1 MHAKSI
7 FTQAYKSRDLFK
19 NEFSEALE
27 SLVSS
32 FDSTLSINVY
42 IPQKSALSILNSYI
56 TFDELKQKFGNIKI
70 YNQISDLEN
79 ENNVIVLQVQDV
91 LNDLSYADI
100 ETLQKHWGSRL
111 NKVLILGQESSSEF
125 QELKEK
131 TIKFIYKIPED
142 ISLEIEMV
150 DVPLF
155 RLGEEVFSATLSEED
170 NLVRPIKTD
179 KSKLLNMARKWME
192 INGVEN
198 INKIISCEGSSGI
211 DSYDLAAHDLS
222 SMLEQEYKTKRQ
234 DDLLFDSKRDC
245 NVMIFDRS
253 CDRITPLLTDLT
265 YAGLLKVIDKEFLLN
280 IITKENNNGCELKDN
295 IFENL
300 KFLNFGEVGSVLQR
314 LLKSYGKAT
323 DTKLTTDTS
332 VSDEL
337 NRMIKMLSNEE
348 VISNSKNLPRHVNE
362 ASKMMDE
369 TKNPEYNLEDIIDIE
384 SLLLSE
390 WNTQSRYLNNNTK
403 IKFSWNKLA
412 NSGNKN
418 SKIVDD
424 FMIIEWIEEQNF
436 LGNYTFEKLM
446 NLLILYIKLYGPF
459 ARQEEFYNRLLT
471 SFSDRFGSDEV
482 CVVFEKMFDES
493 VLVIDT
499 KFNNS
504 LFSLGSKQEPTKD
517 LEMLENNKRHLNLMN
532 YLHYVSNTEREN
544 PMYMN
549 LLDTLNKTTSAV
561 GFDFLQ
567 NLGLERVE
575 DTALDPLSFAYCGIV
590 PVITRLL
597 QYVLTVDSFNPSVLK
612 LGIPTDI
619 INDSGNQEIKSLLSV
634 SEKQLMKHKSGSY
647 KKSSKLTF
655 AKTLVIF
662 TNGATMGELATIDK
676 LNKLMIK
683 SCDISEDTE
692 MVPISVITD
701 KII

>member
-1 MHAKSI
+1 M
-7 FTQAYKSRDLFK
+7 
-19 NEFSEALE
+19 
-27 SLVSS
+27 
-32 FDSTLSINVY
+32 
-42 IPQKSALSILNSYI
+42 
-56 TFDELKQKFGNIKI
+56 
-70 YNQISDLEN
+70 
-79 ENNVIVLQVQDV
+79 
-91 LNDLSYADI
+91 
-100 ETLQKHWGSRL
+100 
-111 NKVLILGQESSSEF
+111 
-125 QELKEK
+125 
-131 TIKFIYKIPED
+131 
-142 ISLEIEMV
+142 
-150 DVPLF
+150 F

-179 KSKLLNMARKWME
+179 KSKLLNMTRKWME

-369 TKNPEYNLEDIIDIE
+369 TKNPKYNLEDIIDIE

-544 PMYMN
+544 PMYMS

-612 LGIPTDI
+612 LGIPLDI
-619 INDSGNQEIKSLLSV
+619 INDAGNQEIKSLLSV

>member
-1 MHAKSI
+1 MHAKFI

-70 YNQISDLEN
+70 YNQINDLEN

-142 ISLEIEMV
+142 ISLEIEMI

-179 KSKLLNMARKWME
+179 KSKLLNMTRKWME

-369 TKNPEYNLEDIIDIE
+369 TKNPKYNLEDIIDIE

-544 PMYMN
+544 PMYMS

-612 LGIPTDI
+612 LGIPLDI
-619 INDSGNQEIKSLLSV
+619 INDAGNQEIKSLLSV

>member
-1 MHAKSI
+1 MHDKSI
-7 FTQAYKSRDLFK
+7 FTQAYRSRDLFK

-27 SLVSS
+27 RLVSS

-56 TFDELKQKFGNIKI
+56 TYDELKQKFGNIRI
-70 YNQISDLEN
+70 YNQINDLEN
-79 ENNVIVLQVQDV
+79 ENNVIVLQVQDI

-100 ETLQKHWGSRL
+100 ENLQKHWGERL
-111 NKVLILGQESSSEF
+111 NKILILGQESSLEF
-125 QELKEK
+125 QDLKEK
-131 TIKFIYKIPED
+131 TIKFIYKIPEGT
-142 ISLEIEMV
+142 SLEIEMIE
-150 DVPLF
+150 VPLF
-155 RLGEEVFSATLSEED
+155 RLGEEVFSTTLSEED
-170 NLVRPIKTD
+170 NLIRPIKTD
-179 KSKLLNMARKWME
+179 KSKLLNMTRKWME
-192 INGVEN
+192 VNNVEN
-198 INKIISCEGSSGI
+198 INKIISCEGSNGTE
-211 DSYDLAAHDLS
+211 SYDLAAHDLS

-265 YAGLLKVIDKEFLLN
+265 YAGLLKVIDKEFLLD
-280 IITKENNNGCELKDN
+280 IVTKENNNGRELKDN

-314 LLKSYGKAT
+314 LLKSYGRAT
-323 DTKLTTDTS
+323 DTKLKTDTG

-369 TKNPEYNLEDIIDIE
+369 TKNPKYNLEDIIDIE

-412 NSGNKN
+412 NSGNKG

-436 LGNYTFEKLM
+436 LGNYTFEKLI
-446 NLLILYIKLYGPF
+446 NLLILYIKLYGPVV
-459 ARQEEFYNRLLT
+459 RQDEFYNRLLT

-482 CVVFEKMFDES
+482 CVVFEKLFDES
-493 VLVIDT
+493 VLVIDS

-504 LFSLGSKQEPTKD
+504 LFSLGSKQEPTRD

-549 LLDTLNKTTSAV
+549 LLDTLNKTTSVV

-567 NLGLERVE
+567 NLGLEKVE

-612 LGIPTDI
+612 LAIPTDI
-619 INDSGNQEIKSLLSV
+619 INDVENQEIRSLLTV
-634 SEKQLMKHKSGSY
+634 SERQLMKHKSGSY

-683 SCDISEDTE
+683 SCDINEDTE

>member
-1 MHAKSI
+1 MI
-7 FTQAYKSRDLFK
+7 
-19 NEFSEALE
+19 
-27 SLVSS
+27 
-32 FDSTLSINVY
+32 
-42 IPQKSALSILNSYI
+42 
-56 TFDELKQKFGNIKI
+56 
-70 YNQISDLEN
+70 
-79 ENNVIVLQVQDV
+79 
-91 LNDLSYADI
+91 
-100 ETLQKHWGSRL
+100 
-111 NKVLILGQESSSEF
+111 
-125 QELKEK
+125 
-131 TIKFIYKIPED
+131 
-142 ISLEIEMV
+142 
-150 DVPLF
+150 
-155 RLGEEVFSATLSEED
+155 
-170 NLVRPIKTD
+170 
-179 KSKLLNMARKWME
+179 
-192 INGVEN
+192 
-198 INKIISCEGSSGI
+198 
-211 DSYDLAAHDLS
+211 
-222 SMLEQEYKTKRQ
+222 
-234 DDLLFDSKRDC
+234 
-245 NVMIFDRS
+245 IFDRS

-265 YAGLLKVIDKEFLLN
+265 YAGLLKKIDKQFLVD
-280 IITKENNNGCELKDN
+280 IVTKENNNGGELKDN

-314 LLKSYGKAT
+314 LLRSYGKAT

-337 NRMIKMLSNEE
+337 SRMIKMLSNEE

-369 TKNPEYNLEDIIDIE
+369 TKNPKYNLEDIIDIE

-412 NSGNKN
+412 NSGNRG

-424 FMIIEWIEEQNF
+424 FMIIGWIEEQNF

-446 NLLILYIKLYGPF
+446 NVLILYIKLYGPIV
-459 ARQEEFYNRLLT
+459 RQDEFFNRLLT

-482 CVVFEKMFDES
+482 CVVFERLFSES
-493 VLVIDT
+493 NLVIDS

-504 LFSLGSKQEPTKD
+504 LFSLGSKQEPTKN
-517 LEMLENNKRHLNLMN
+517 LKMLENNKRHLHLMS

-544 PMYMN
+544 PMYMS
-549 LLDTLNKTTSAV
+549 LLDTLNKTTSVV
-561 GFDFLQ
+561 GFDFMQ
-567 NLGLERVE
+567 SLGFEKVE
-575 DTALDPLSFAYCGIV
+575 DTAMDPLSFAYCGIV
-590 PVITRLL
+590 PVVTRLL

-612 LGIPTDI
+612 LGMPTDI
-619 INDSGNQEIKSLLSV
+619 INDVRDQEITPLLTV
-634 SEKQLMKHKSGSY
+634 SERQLMKHKSGSY
-647 KKSSKLTF
+647 KKTSKLTF

-683 SCDISEDTE
+683 SCDINEDME

>member
-70 YNQISDLEN
+70 YNQINDLDN
-79 ENNVIVLQVQDV
+79 ENDVIVLQVQDV

-100 ETLQKHWGSRL
+100 EILQKHWGSRL

-142 ISLEIEMV
+142 ISLEIEMI

-179 KSKLLNMARKWME
+179 KSKLLNMTRKWME

-245 NVMIFDRS
+245 NVLIFDRS

-369 TKNPEYNLEDIIDIE
+369 TKNPKYNLEDIIDIE

-493 VLVIDT
+493 VLVIDS

-544 PMYMN
+544 PMYMS

-612 LGIPTDI
+612 LGIPLDI
-619 INDSGNQEIKSLLSV
+619 INDAGNQEIKSLLSV

-662 TNGATMGELATIDK
+662 TNGATIGELATIDK

>member
-1 MHAKSI
+1 M
-7 FTQAYKSRDLFK
+7 
-19 NEFSEALE
+19 
-27 SLVSS
+27 
-32 FDSTLSINVY
+32 
-42 IPQKSALSILNSYI
+42 
-56 TFDELKQKFGNIKI
+56 
-70 YNQISDLEN
+70 
-79 ENNVIVLQVQDV
+79 
-91 LNDLSYADI
+91 
-100 ETLQKHWGSRL
+100 
-111 NKVLILGQESSSEF
+111 
-125 QELKEK
+125 
-131 TIKFIYKIPED
+131 
-142 ISLEIEMV
+142 
-150 DVPLF
+150 
-155 RLGEEVFSATLSEED
+155 
-170 NLVRPIKTD
+170 
-179 KSKLLNMARKWME
+179 
-192 INGVEN
+192 
-198 INKIISCEGSSGI
+198 
-211 DSYDLAAHDLS
+211 
-222 SMLEQEYKTKRQ
+222 
-234 DDLLFDSKRDC
+234 
-245 NVMIFDRS
+245 
-253 CDRITPLLTDLT
+253 
-265 YAGLLKVIDKEFLLN
+265 
-280 IITKENNNGCELKDN
+280 
-295 IFENL
+295 
-300 KFLNFGEVGSVLQR
+300 
-314 LLKSYGKAT
+314 
-323 DTKLTTDTS
+323 
-332 VSDEL
+332 
-337 NRMIKMLSNEE
+337 
-348 VISNSKNLPRHVNE
+348 
-362 ASKMMDE
+362 
-369 TKNPEYNLEDIIDIE
+369 
-384 SLLLSE
+384 
-390 WNTQSRYLNNNTK
+390 
-403 IKFSWNKLA
+403 
-412 NSGNKN
+412 
-418 SKIVDD
+418 
-424 FMIIEWIEEQNF
+424 
-436 LGNYTFEKLM
+436 GNYTFEKLM

-544 PMYMN
+544 PMYMS

-619 INDSGNQEIKSLLSV
+619 INDAGNQEIKSLLSV

-655 AKTLVIF
+655 AKTLVII

>member
-1 MHAKSI
+1 MI
-7 FTQAYKSRDLFK
+7 
-19 NEFSEALE
+19 
-27 SLVSS
+27 
-32 FDSTLSINVY
+32 
-42 IPQKSALSILNSYI
+42 
-56 TFDELKQKFGNIKI
+56 
-70 YNQISDLEN
+70 
-79 ENNVIVLQVQDV
+79 
-91 LNDLSYADI
+91 
-100 ETLQKHWGSRL
+100 
-111 NKVLILGQESSSEF
+111 
-125 QELKEK
+125 
-131 TIKFIYKIPED
+131 
-142 ISLEIEMV
+142 

-179 KSKLLNMARKWME
+179 KSKLLNMTRKWME

-245 NVMIFDRS
+245 NVLIFDRS

-369 TKNPEYNLEDIIDIE
+369 TKNPKYNLEDIIDIE

-436 LGNYTFEKLM
+436 WGT
-446 NLLILYIKLYGPF
+446 I
-459 ARQEEFYNRLLT
+459 
-471 SFSDRFGSDEV
+471 
-482 CVVFEKMFDES
+482 
-493 VLVIDT
+493 
-499 KFNNS
+499 
-504 LFSLGSKQEPTKD
+504 
-517 LEMLENNKRHLNLMN
+517 
-532 YLHYVSNTEREN
+532 
-544 PMYMN
+544 
-549 LLDTLNKTTSAV
+549 
-561 GFDFLQ
+561 
-567 NLGLERVE
+567 
-575 DTALDPLSFAYCGIV
+575 PLRS
-590 PVITRLL
+590 
-597 QYVLTVDSFNPSVLK
+597 
-612 LGIPTDI
+612 
-619 INDSGNQEIKSLLSV
+619 
-634 SEKQLMKHKSGSY
+634 
-647 KKSSKLTF
+647 
-655 AKTLVIF
+655 
-662 TNGATMGELATIDK
+662 
-676 LNKLMIK
+676 
-683 SCDISEDTE
+683 
-692 MVPISVITD
+692 
-701 KII
+701 